1 MIFIYVCY
9 SYMKRGMCVVNLL
22 FFVILLIVDIFLGFV
37 VLVVDKEVIILFVF
51 VDNVLNGF
59 FVVVWICFGFDE
71 LDGDVFSEV
80 FFGIRLLVEELFD
93 EIGIKEEVVE
103 VWDSVD
109 EFDCGVVDDDFM
121 LIEVDW
127 EVVVVLDDI

>member
-1 MIFIYVCY
+1 ML
-9 SYMKRGMCVVNLL
+9 LL

-37 VLVVDKEVIILFVF
+37 VIVVDKEVIILFVF

-71 LDGDVFSEV
+71 LDGVVFCEV
-80 FFGIRLLVEELFD
+80 FFGSRLLVEELFD

>member
-1 MIFIYVCY
+1 
-9 SYMKRGMCVVNLL
+9 MKRGMCVVNLL

-37 VLVVDKEVIILFVF
+37 VIVVDKEVIILFVF
-51 VDNVLNGF
+51 VDNVLNRF

-71 LDGDVFSEV
+71 LDGVVFSEV
-80 FFGIRLLVEELFD
+80 FFGSRLLVEELFD

>member
-1 MIFIYVCY
+1 MF
-9 SYMKRGMCVVNLL
+9 LL

-37 VLVVDKEVIILFVF
+37 VIVVDKEVIILFVF

-71 LDGDVFSEV
+71 LDGVVFSEV
-80 FFGIRLLVEELFD
+80 FFGSRLLVEELFD

>member
-1 MIFIYVCY
+1 ML
-9 SYMKRGMCVVNLL
+9 LL

-51 VDNVLNGF
+51 VDNVLNRF

-71 LDGDVFSEV
+71 LDGVVFSEV
-80 FFGIRLLVEELFD
+80 FFSSRLLVEELFD

>member
-1 MIFIYVCY
+1 ML
-9 SYMKRGMCVVNLL
+9 LL

-37 VLVVDKEVIILFVF
+37 VIVVDKEVIILFVF

-71 LDGDVFSEV
+71 LDGVVFSGV
-80 FFGIRLLVEELFD
+80 FFGSRLLVEELFD